1 MLDSQAPEHWGTA
14 RDRVEVLV
22 LEDNPGDARLLGAEF
37 STETLLDVRLTV
49 APRLAEG
56 LQLLASREF
65 DAVLLDLNLPD
76 SRGMD
81 TFQRLRAAVPEVPL
95 IVYTGIQDDE
105 IAVRALRGGAQDYVV
120 KGPGMGPL
128 LVRAVSFAIE
138 RHRVRVELDLRA
150 ARLEKNQGVLR
161 HIIEA
166 SADVIMIVDHSG
178 AVRFVNPGAE
188 RMYGRSAAELMSQA
202 GGGALRR
209 DAAEIDIRRPDGTA
223 RTADVRSVEI
233 EWEGEAASL
242 ISLHDVT
249 ERKRAQEHIEAE
261 NARLEER
268 VRERT
273 TELVA
278 ANSELEAFAYSVSHD
293 LRAPLRHIKGFT
305 QMLEEEA
312 GEVLDDS
319 AKTLLGRILLSA
331 DRMQKLIDDLLAFS
345 RLGRCAVTREPV
357 ALGPLVSEV
366 IEELAPESQG
376 RQVEWCVGDLP
387 LLDADP
393 GLMRVV
399 LVNLL
404 SNAVKFTRGR
414 TPARIEV
421 FPPPEVSGSE
431 PVIAVRDNGAGFGAE
446 DARRL
451 FGVFQRLHTQAE
463 FEGTGVGLATVKRIV
478 TRHGGRI
485 WAEAE
490 PGAGATFY
498 FTVGPAAI

>member
-1 MLDSQAPEHWGTA
+1 
-14 RDRVEVLV
+14 
-22 LEDNPGDARLLGAEF
+22 
-37 STETLLDVRLTV
+37 
-49 APRLAEG
+49 
-56 LQLLASREF
+56 
-65 DAVLLDLNLPD
+65 
-76 SRGMD
+76 
-81 TFQRLRAAVPEVPL
+81 
-95 IVYTGIQDDE
+95 
-105 IAVRALRGGAQDYVV
+105 
-120 KGPGMGPL
+120 
-128 LVRAVSFAIE
+128 
-138 RHRVRVELDLRA
+138 
-150 ARLEKNQGVLR
+150 
-161 HIIEA
+161 
-166 SADVIMIVDHSG
+166 MIVDHSG

-202 GGGALRR
+202 GGVALRR

-312 GEVLDDS
+312 GAVLDDS

-376 RQVEWCVGDLP
+376 RQVEWRVGDLP

-414 TPARIEV
+414 DPARIEV
-421 FPPPEVSGSE
+421 FSPAEVSGSE
-431 PVIAVRDNGAGFGAE
+431 PVIAVRDNGSGFRAE
-446 DARRL
+446 DAKAPVWR
-451 FGVFQRLHTQAE
+451 VPTAAHPS
-463 FEGTGVGLATVKRIV
+463 RI
-478 TRHGGRI
+478 
-485 WAEAE
+485 
-490 PGAGATFY
+490 
-498 FTVGPAAI
+498 

>member
-1 MLDSQAPEHWGTA
+1 MLDSQAPERWGAA

-49 APRLAEG
+49 APRLSEG

-76 SRGMD
+76 SQGMD

-95 IVYTGIQDDE
+95 IVYTGLQDDE

-128 LVRAVSFAIE
+128 LIRAVSFAIE

-150 ARLEKNQGVLR
+150 ARLEKNQGALR

-202 GGGALRR
+202 GGFALRR

-249 ERKRAQEHIEAE
+249 GAQA
-261 NARLEER
+261 
-268 VRERT
+268 
-273 TELVA
+273 
-278 ANSELEAFAYSVSHD
+278 
-293 LRAPLRHIKGFT
+293 
-305 QMLEEEA
+305 
-312 GEVLDDS
+312 
-319 AKTLLGRILLSA
+319 
-331 DRMQKLIDDLLAFS
+331 
-345 RLGRCAVTREPV
+345 
-357 ALGPLVSEV
+357 
-366 IEELAPESQG
+366 
-376 RQVEWCVGDLP
+376 
-387 LLDADP
+387 
-393 GLMRVV
+393 
-399 LVNLL
+399 
-404 SNAVKFTRGR
+404 
-414 TPARIEV
+414 
-421 FPPPEVSGSE
+421 
-431 PVIAVRDNGAGFGAE
+431 
-446 DARRL
+446 
-451 FGVFQRLHTQAE
+451 
-463 FEGTGVGLATVKRIV
+463 
-478 TRHGGRI
+478 
-485 WAEAE
+485 
-490 PGAGATFY
+490 GAGAHRGRKRPPGRACPRAHHGTGGGQFRTRGICL
-498 FTVGPAAI
+498 FGLPRPARPVTPHQGLHTDARGGSRQRYWTTPQRRCWAASCFRRTACRN